1 MSWYKTKY
9 GKKLIL
15 TMAPETTYVQGGLS
29 NWTVNNICG
38 GDYLA
43 IIEQLSNEI
52 DLLMVQLYNSGSI
65 FDLNGIERHENSV
78 DFPISATESVIR
90 GFTGKGGLGTFSG
103 LPEEKVVVGLTTCA
117 SDQAYFNKSE
127 IKSIMSYLLG
137 TGSKPGSYTLK
148 NTYPNLKGLMTWSI
162 NTDAKMS
169 SQSSCNPSVAY
180 EFAEAFEDIFGV
192 INNSVSKTKIKS
204 LNIYPNPTSNQVV
217 IDTKELIGENISII
231 DFNGRIVKNLLVTN
245 SKTIININNL
255 SNGFYTIKSAIFI
268 NKLIIKK

>member
-1 MSWYKTKY
+1 
-9 GKKLIL
+9 
-15 TMAPETTYVQGGLS
+15 MAPETTYVQGGLS

-127 IKSIMSYLLG
+127 IKSIMNYLLG

-148 NTYPNLKGLMTWSI
+148 NTYPNLKGLTFS
-162 NTDAKMS
+162 
-169 SQSSCNPSVAY
+169 SSC
-180 EFAEAFEDIFGV
+180 
-192 INNSVSKTKIKS
+192 
-204 LNIYPNPTSNQVV
+204 
-217 IDTKELIGENISII
+217 
-231 DFNGRIVKNLLVTN
+231 
-245 SKTIININNL
+245 IINP
-255 SNGFYTIKSAIFI
+255 
-268 NKLIIKK
+268 